1 MSDRDVIAEPACR
14 RFDQEYGPKR
24 PGRRRAMLLSLLFA
38 ILLGTGLHLEFLAAR
53 NWNSGEIVLWAH
65 IVVGLGFLVAFL
77 PWIGRHVARG
87 LDHSQRPF
95 FVWISWLLLA
105 TYVVLIVTGLMMV
118 LPTAIFLGGGIWLW
132 RFETTAILTFL
143 HLWSAFAAAAGLLL
157 HLALRHWKPVL
168 PAVSRGIS

>member
-1 MSDRDVIAEPACR
+1 MSDRDVIAEPAC
-14 RFDQEYGPKR
+14 
-24 PGRRRAMLLSLLFA
+24 RRRAMLLSLLFA

-105 TYVVLIVTGLMMV
+105 TYQAVEEVS
-118 LPTAIFLGGGIWLW
+118 
-132 RFETTAILTFL
+132 R
-143 HLWSAFAAAAGLLL
+143 
-157 HLALRHWKPVL
+157 LALRTASSPL
-168 PAVSRGIS
+168 